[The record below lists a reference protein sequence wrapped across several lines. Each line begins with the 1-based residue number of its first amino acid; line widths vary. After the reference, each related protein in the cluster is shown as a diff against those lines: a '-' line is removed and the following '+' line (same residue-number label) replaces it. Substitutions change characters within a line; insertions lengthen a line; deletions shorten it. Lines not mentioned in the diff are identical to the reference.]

1 MLELGWQAHHLQG
14 SSEDAT
20 QQVGVDEG
28 VVVIWQLHK
37 INQWVVLQD
46 QGEFISGGAP
56 VGHTG
61 GDPQVHFKCIL
72 PKTTSLE
79 H

>member
-1 MLELGWQAHHLQG
+1 MKHGMLASGRRAHHLQR

-28 VVVIWQLHK
+28 VVVVWQLHK
-37 INQWVVLQD
+37 VDKWVVLQD
-46 QGEFISGGAP
+46 EGEFISGGAP

-61 GDPQVHFKCIL
+61 GD
-72 PKTTSLE
+72 S
-79 H
+79 